1 MYLKQPPFYLYQLLM
16 FDILVVIPEVVSNFV
31 NIHDSCGKID
41 YKIQIYFHV
50 LVISREK
57 KKTNKI

>member
-1 MYLKQPPFYLYQLLM
+1 M